1 MNRILTLLVYMA
13 LVTWLTLLAA
23 SFIRAKMWNLTG
35 IKKGFGNRDDID
47 ELSPLAGRVDRTAK
61 NTVENFIFFAALVLT
76 AQAAGITDPKLVM
89 GAELFFWARL
99 VFIPVYYVG
108 IPYLRTGVWLVS
120 IIGMGMMVLTMLAIC

>member
-120 IIGMGMMVLTMLAIC
+120 IIGMGMMVLTMLAPS